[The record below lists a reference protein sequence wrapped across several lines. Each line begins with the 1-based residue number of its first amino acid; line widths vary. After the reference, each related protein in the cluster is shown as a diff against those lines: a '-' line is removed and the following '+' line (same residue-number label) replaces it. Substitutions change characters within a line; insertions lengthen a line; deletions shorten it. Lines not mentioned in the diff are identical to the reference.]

1 MLAQWKEIV
10 IHVDNKI
17 INIYKLND
25 KERLE
30 SPLKQKRRRLKD
42 RMKNDQKIKSNEN
55 TSKKT
60 LKESRKNDFQICSQ
74 DIFSYKG
81 IIDLQN
87 YLQKNDN
94 SDQKKVEI
102 KKHNQN
108 ANKNSDLSLEYIL
121 NSTGYAQHECEFDD
135 DDFQI

>member
-108 ANKNSDLSLEYIL
+108 ANNNSDLSLEYIL

-135 DDFQI
+135 DDLQI